1 MGRYVLTQ
9 TSFKAQVDNPCIN
22 TACLTDTNQTK
33 TTPSICLVDGS
44 GYIFRAFYALP
55 MMTRADGTPVN
66 AVYGFMNMLMNLVS
80 ENNCSHI
87 VVVFD
92 AKRKNYRNEIY
103 PLYKENRKETP
114 QELVPQFP
122 LIRQAS
128 EVLNIPWIEMEG
140 YEADDLIATYARIAK
155 EKGWHT
161 TVVSADKDL
170 MQLMNEDVSLYDP
183 MKKKYL
189 TNEDVLNKFGVL
201 PDKVTDVQSLMGD
214 STDNI
219 PGATG
224 IGPKTAASLINEFGS
239 LENLINNISQIKN
252 EKRRAI
258 LERDKEQI
266 LISQK
271 LVTLA
276 TDAPVDTDLSI
287 YRAKTPDLS
296 LIEAFLIENRFK
308 SLLGK
313 IASWAKL
320 RSQNVASNQAVDAS
334 SLFDKMD
341 GVADTQPSEKQSS
354 FNASKPFVI
363 PTNYELVQ
371 DETALNRWV
380 LALQK
385 VPYFAIDTE
394 TTALDILNAKLVGI
408 SLSDKAGHACYI
420 PVRHGGD
427 DDNLAEADLFSF
439 STNNFHQREKQLP
452 TQVVLKALA
461 PLLKDNNIQKIGHNI
476 KYDLHILAKEY
487 GSDFEIN
494 NIQDTMV
501 LSYVLYGASHGHGMD
516 ELAELYLNHTTI
528 KYEDVCGSGKD
539 KITFDAL
546 PLDKALNY
554 AAEDADVTLR
564 FYELFNP
571 KLDEKL
577 RFIYEQVDLPLVKIL
592 FEMEEKGIQV
602 DTLQLQNLKHLFTQ
616 ELNRLT
622 DEIYALAGEE
632 FNINS
637 PMQLGQILFEK
648 MGLPGGKK
656 NAKGGYSTDVKVLE
670 TLAQNGHEIAKVALE
685 YRSFSKLKSTY
696 VDALLTLTDKDLRV
710 HTSYMQTVTS
720 TGRLSSTDPNLQN
733 IPIKTEAGKEIR
745 KAFIAK
751 KGYKIVAA
759 DYSQIELR
767 LMADVAGVKNLKA
780 SFMKNEDIHART
792 ASQIFH
798 VPLDEV
804 TKDLRRNAKAIN
816 FGIIYGMSAFGLSAQ
831 LGISKQEAG
840 NYIHAYFNEYP
851 EIKTYMDETVQFA
864 TTNGYVLTPMGR
876 KCYIRGIMDPK
887 MRGIASRAAINA
899 PIQGGAADIIKIA
912 MQKVVAKLKE
922 EQVDATLLLQVHDE
936 LVLEVKESDTQKV
949 ATLLKETMETAVQI
963 SVPLVV
969 EVGIGDNWKDAH

>member
-1 MGRYVLTQ
+1 
-9 TSFKAQVDNPCIN
+9 
-22 TACLTDTNQTK
+22 
-33 TTPSICLVDGS
+33 
-44 GYIFRAFYALP
+44 

-80 ENNCSHI
+80 ENKCSHI

-239 LENLINNISQIKN
+239 LENLINNIAQIKN

-287 YRAKTPDLS
+287 YKAKTPDLG
-296 LIEAFLIENRFK
+296 LIEAFLTENRFK

-313 IASWAKL
+313 IATWATL
-320 RSQNVASNQAVDAS
+320 RSQSVANNQASEALPQ
-334 SLFDKMD
+334 LFDTTKEPETTNL
-341 GVADTQPSEKQSS
+341 GQTESQVPVTQEKT
-354 FNASKPFVI
+354 AVI
-363 PTNYELVQ
+363 STDYELVQ
-371 DETALNRWV
+371 DEGTLNKWV
-380 LALQK
+380 STLQK
-385 VPYFAIDTE
+385 APYFAIDTE
-394 TTALDILNAKLVGI
+394 TTALDILSAKLVGI
-408 SLSDKAGHACYI
+408 SLSDKQGHACYI
-420 PVRHGGD
+420 PVRHGGEEVTP
-427 DDNLAEADLFSF
+427 AVTDLFSF
-439 STNNFHQREKQLP
+439 TSNDTPQREKQLP
-452 TQVVLKALA
+452 IQVVLKALA
-461 PLLKDNNIQKIGHNI
+461 PLLKDKNIQKIGHNI
-476 KYDLHILAKEY
+476 KYDMHIFAKEY
-487 GSDFEIN
+487 GADFEIN
-494 NIQDTMV
+494 NIQDTM
-501 LSYVLYGASHGHGMD
+501 LMSYVLHGASHGHGMD
-516 ELAELYLNHTTI
+516 ELAQLYLNHTTI
-528 KYEDVCGSGKD
+528 QYEDVCGTGKD
-539 KITFDAL
+539 KITFDEVA
-546 PLDKALNY
+546 LDKALNY
-554 AAEDADVTLR
+554 AAEDADITLR

-571 KLDEKL
+571 KLDDKL
-577 RFIYEQVDLPLVKIL
+577 RFIYDQVDLPLVKIL
-592 FEMEEKGIQV
+592 FDMEEKGIQI

-622 DEIYALAGEE
+622 DEIYTLAGEE

-648 MGLPGGKK
+648 MGLSGGKK

-670 TLAQNGHEIAKVALE
+670 TLAQNGHEIAKIALE

-696 VDALLTLTDKDLRV
+696 VDALLTLADKAMRV

-745 KAFIAK
+745 KAFVAK

-767 LMADVAGVKNLKA
+767 LMADVAGVQNLKTA
-780 SFMKNEDIHART
+780 FMKNEDIHART

-831 LGISKQEAG
+831 LGISKQDAS
-840 NYIHAYFNEYP
+840 NYINAYFGEYP

-864 TTNGYVLTPMGR
+864 TTHGYVLTPMGR

-922 EQVDATLLLQVHDE
+922 AQVDATLLLQVHDE
-936 LVLEVKESDTQKV
+936 LVLEVKEADTQKV
-949 ATLLKETMETAVQI
+949 AELLKETMETAVQV